1 MAKKTKP
8 PQARKLAKVA
18 TKAAIGTSPPAPLSV
33 VELGQ
38 ELSPDPDDLLPTKSP
53 YPPLD
58 PLHDDNFIPK
68 DSDYRGLDKDS
79 SRMSPSAEEDNE
91 EQEEE
96 DEEGKKAARMS
107 WTYEMK
113 EQLVEVLYQVF
124 HDGGA
129 ADNSFKKSIFE
140 KAAVQVR
147 KVYTGTYEITWT
159 KCKNQWADLKAKW
172 AYWTFL
178 SKQSGAGFNENT
190 ELYEFYDYVWE
201 SLNRSHPKIIWHKT
215 HIMPFREMIS
225 YILSD
230 VQANGDGAFSL
241 AEATLSIPASFFT
254 ILQDALV
261 HLRQPSRQVVEAH
274 IISQRRE

>member
-1 MAKKTKP
+1 
-8 PQARKLAKVA
+8 
-18 TKAAIGTSPPAPLSV
+18 
-33 VELGQ
+33 
-38 ELSPDPDDLLPTKSP
+38 
-53 YPPLD
+53 
-58 PLHDDNFIPK
+58 
-68 DSDYRGLDKDS
+68 
-79 SRMSPSAEEDNE
+79 
-91 EQEEE
+91 
-96 DEEGKKAARMS
+96 
-107 WTYEMK
+107 
-113 EQLVEVLYQVF
+113 VLYQVF

-129 ADNSFKKSIFE
+129 ADNSFKKSTFE

-147 KVYTGTYEITWT
+147 KVYTGTHEITWT

-241 AEATLSIPASFFT
+241 AEATPVDPRLLHDSTRSSRSPTPAKSSSSRGPYNKSKKRVKVEDDMEDRDTPPQKKVDLGAAIAGFSEEMKRARSAKDDFLTTQQKAVQLLEKEYKGRLDIMAFLDAIAWLQNEQNASSFIT
-254 ILQDALV
+254 LTDPHYTV
-261 HLRQPSRQVVEAH
+261 TCDR
-274 IISQRRE
+274 